1 MGNFCLLPFTS
12 YLMKVIPFM
21 RFSWFKYQLPI
32 IIFIVMCLI
41 FFIAPMVY
49 ASSSISLN
57 QVSTWAIGILG
68 LTTLML
74 VVYLLI
80 VIFQPER
87 F

>member
-1 MGNFCLLPFTS
+1 M
-12 YLMKVIPFM
+12 
-21 RFSWFKYQLPI
+21 
-32 IIFIVMCLI
+32 I